1 MKKGIYFFLFV
12 LAIGLTFSSCKKS
25 EEFINPVYECDCG
38 KVNWFG
44 SNHDLLMSE
53 FVRPDETNFLSRRY
67 YITAD
72 VSSSGESEPHHLN
85 IIIETDS
92 VHHEFFDLML
102 SPHISVEVEEVNYN
116 DPTLLVRHY
125 VPVIG
130 NVNINAAILGGSE
143 SASFNLSVQESFNG
157 TPAGA
162 ILPLSGSLNVLVQ

>member
-1 MKKGIYFFLFV
+1 MKKVIYLFLFV
-12 LAIGLTFSSCKKS
+12 LAVGAVFTSCKKS
-25 EEFINPVYECDCG
+25 EEFINPVYECECG
-38 KVNWFG
+38 KVSWFG
-44 SNHDLLMSE
+44 STHDLLMSE
-53 FVRPDETNFLSRRY
+53 FVRPDETNILSRRY

-72 VSSSGESEPHHLN
+72 VSASGESEPHHLN

-102 SPHISVEVEEVNYN
+102 SPFISVEVEEVNYN
-116 DPTLLVRHY
+116 DPTVLVRTY

-130 NVNINAAILGGSE
+130 NVNINSAILGGTE

-162 ILPLSGSLNVLVQ
+162 ILPLSGSLTVLIQ